1 MEYVFQG
8 KLCGHICPECSEA
21 LSNVLVRLYR
31 SRSKQPVTA
40 LAVAEPKETLEILT
54 DKQVVEKSGYL
65 IAEERADENGQFTF
79 ELGSKQKYEGEA
91 FEIDV
96 YLDTVPNASDK
107 EKKTLQFT
115 ITTLQP
121 RWRQAEHGLV
131 YKWGYCLPARFWCAI
146 RARFDT
152 WVICGTVVSCDT
164 NSPIA
169 GVRVR
174 AFDVDWI
181 QDDPLGSAVTDA
193 AGHFRIDYSSI
204 DFRQTP
210 FSPSINF
217 EWIGGP
223 DVYFHVET
231 TTGSPLLTESPSI
244 GRTSAR
250 ENIGTC
256 FCVSLCLKKVPPEE
270 IIPTIPLFTNVGQY
284 SVDSDPLVSDF
295 ASDGTTKNNGYAF
308 TGTIPLIG
316 ILPDGTAADPV
327 KYRFRYAKHPALV
340 SISNADGSIIEKTKI
355 GRLEY
360 FSWNSM
366 LSIWEVKARDY
377 FINHSGSPQVSIP
390 QNGGPNIVVS
400 LNKPIAIDGWI
411 EVPTENELYPGGKGR
426 FIPSERLANFN
437 TKKLTDEFF
446 DLTVSS
452 APLPLKAGDPIPA
465 AQKSEAPTFRIFFEA
480 EKVSLS
486 TPVSS
491 NELDVIALSN
501 TLYKY
506 DRHPAWAGVTVT
518 TRTVTSLEIAE
529 MIGAGATGCDTM
541 INLLHALYTTYHPYL
556 ADTRIYFEGNAPLPS
571 TFIATIVSGEATHG
585 LPGEEFNISGMD
597 PCAYILWMRTEVNLS
612 DGWGQVDHPY
622 NWDRIAFCISE

>member
-31 SRSKQPVTA
+31 SRSDQPVTA
-40 LAVAEPKETLEILT
+40 LASAEPKETLAILT
-54 DKQVVEKSGYL
+54 DEQVAEKSDYL
-65 IAEERADENGQFTF
+65 IAEVRADENGQFTF
-79 ELGSKQKYEGEA
+79 KFGSKQKYEGKA

-96 YLDTVPNASDK
+96 CLDTVPNASDK

-121 RWRQAEHGLV
+121 RWRQTKQGYV
-131 YKWGYCLPARFWCAI
+131 YKWDYCLPARFWCAI
-146 RARFDT
+146 RARFDA

-181 QDDPLGSAVTDA
+181 QDDPLGSAVTDV

-204 DFRQTP
+204 AFRQTP
-210 FSPSINF
+210 FSPFINF

-223 DVYFHVET
+223 DVYFHIET
-231 TTGSPLLTESPSI
+231 TTGSPLLTESSAM

-256 FCVSLCLKKVPPEE
+256 FCVSLCLKKVPSEE

-284 SVDSDPLVSDF
+284 KVDSDPSVSDF
-295 ASDGTTKNNGYAF
+295 AGDGTTKAEGYAF

-316 ILPDGTAADPV
+316 ILPDGMAADPV
-327 KYRFRYAKHPALV
+327 KYRFRYEKYPVLG
-340 SISNADGSIIEKTKI
+340 SFSNADKNIIKTTKI

-360 FSWNSM
+360 FSWNSI

-390 QNGGPNIVVS
+390 QELGANIVVS
-400 LNKPIAIDGWI
+400 LNKPIAADGWI
-411 EVPTENELYPGGKGR
+411 DVPTENQLYTGGIGR
-426 FIPSERLANFN
+426 FIPSERLANFD
-437 TKKLTDEFF
+437 TTKLTNETF

-452 APLPLKAGDPIPA
+452 APLPLEAGDPMPV
-465 AQKSEAPTFRIFFEA
+465 AQKSEAPSFRILFEA
-480 EKVSLS
+480 EKVSGS
-486 TPVSS
+486 TPISS
-491 NELDVIALSN
+491 NELDIIALSN
-501 TLYKY
+501 TLYTY
-506 DRHPAWAGVTVT
+506 DLHPGWAGSTANK
-518 TRTVTSLEIAE
+518 RTVTSLEIAE
-529 MIGAGATGCDTM
+529 MIGAGASGCDT
-541 INLLHALYTTYHPYL
+541 LTDKLHALYTTYHPYL
-556 ADTRIYFEGNAPLPS
+556 AETRIYFEGNAPLPS
-571 TFIATIVSGEATHG
+571 TFIATIASGEATQG
-585 LPGEEFNISGMD
+585 LPGEEFNISALD

-612 DGWGQVDHPY
+612 DGWGQVDLPY
-622 NWDRIAFCISE
+622 DWDRIAFCISE